1 MAGYASIKSALNTI
15 SLTASKE
22 LANDKILVSVVYPYM
37 TATDFEKNTI
47 ISENHNS
54 KQEAVKPNEEYNNLP
69 PPDTAETVAQKI
81 LDVVTSEK
89 AEQFVHDWLA
99 TGK

>member
-15 SLTASKE
+15 SLTSRKE
-22 LANDKILVSVVYPYM
+22 LANDKIVVSVVYPYM

-47 ISENHNS
+47 TSKNYNS
-54 KQEAVKPNEEYNNLP
+54 KQEATEPDEEDNNLP
-69 PPDTAETVAQKI
+69 PPDSAETVAKNI
-81 LDVVTSEK
+81 LEVVISER